1 MSNTI
6 NLVTNFQPLLDEVYK
21 AASLTGDLENGAVK
35 FDGSKTV
42 KVLKLTVP
50 ALGAYTRNTGYTAG
64 DVTADWEP
72 FTLTQDRGTEFSV
85 DAMDNEETLNMTFGN
100 ASSEF
105 IRRSVV
111 PQVDA
116 YRFAKMVQEN
126 GITRKQATLT
136 TGDEV
141 IAAINAA
148 MTAMDEDEVTA
159 EGRILYITP
168 TEYGLIQALE
178 SYKSKACMDRFAKVI
193 QVPGTRFYTNVTVNN
208 NGYSASSAVTDSFTG
223 DGSEK
228 VFTLTAPHKPAYI
241 DKVTVDGTANSKY
254 TYDPATGKITF
265 ATAPANTKAIAVSYN
280 EGLPLNFMIVDPK
293 AVFAVAKHKKLR
305 VFDPD
310 TNQKRDDYLFQYRLY
325 HDMFVY
331 PQKAAGV
338 YAHFAAKA

>member
-1 MSNTI
+1 MANTI
-6 NLVTNFQPLLDEVYK
+6 NLVTKFQPLLDEVYQN
-21 AASLTGDLENGAVK
+21 ASLTTDLENSAVK

-50 ALGAYTRNTGYTAG
+50 PLGTYTRNTGYTAG

-85 DAMDNEETLNMTFGN
+85 DAMDDEETLNMTFGN

-116 YRFAKMVQEN
+116 YRFAAMAGTT
-126 GITRKQATLT
+126 GISTTAAANLT
-136 TGDEV
+136 TADAAV
-141 IAAINAA
+141 KAINAG
-148 MTAMDEDEVTA
+148 MVKMDEDEVTP

-168 TEYGLIQALE
+168 TLAGLIGELE
-178 SYKSKACMDRFAKVI
+178 SYKSKQVLTRFAKVI
-193 QVPGTRFYTNVTVNN
+193 QVPQSRFYTKIDIDNTGFKKN
-208 NGYSASSAVTDSFTG
+208 ATD
-223 DGSEK
+223 
-228 VFTLTAPHKPAYI
+228 
-241 DKVTVDGTANSKY
+241 
-254 TYDPATGKITF
+254 GKNI
-265 ATAPANTKAIAVSYN
+265 
-280 EGLPLNFMIVDPK
+280 NFMIVEPK

-338 YAHFAAKA
+338 YLHKSTT

>member
-1 MSNTI
+1 MANTM
-6 NLVTNFQPLLDEVYK
+6 NLVTKFQPLLDEVYK
-21 AASLTGDLENGAVK
+21 NASLTTDLESTAVK

-50 ALGAYTRNTGYTAG
+50 PLGTYTRNTGYTSG

-85 DAMDNEETLNMTFGN
+85 DAMDDEETLNMTFGN

-116 YRFAKMVQEN
+116 YRFAAMA
-126 GITRKQATLT
+126 GT
-136 TGDEV
+136 TGISTVTGAALATADAT
-141 IAAINAA
+141 IKAINAA
-148 MTAMDEDEVTA
+148 MVKMDEDEVTP

-168 TEYGLIQALE
+168 TLAGLIGELE
-178 SYKSKACMDRFAKVI
+178 SYKSKQVMTRFAKVV
-193 QVPGTRFYTNVTVNN
+193 QVPQSRFYTKLTINA
-208 NGYSASSAVTDSFTG
+208 NGFTKDNTD
-223 DGSEK
+223 
-228 VFTLTAPHKPAYI
+228 
-241 DKVTVDGTANSKY
+241 
-254 TYDPATGKITF
+254 GKNI
-265 ATAPANTKAIAVSYN
+265 
-280 EGLPLNFMIVDPK
+280 NFMIVDPK

-338 YAHFAAKA
+338 YLHKSTT

>member
-1 MSNTI
+1 MPNTI
-6 NLVTNFQPLLDEVYK
+6 NLVTKFQPLLDEVYK
-21 AASLTGDLENGAVK
+21 AASLTTDLENSAVK

-50 ALGAYTRNTGYTAG
+50 PLGTYTRNTGYTAG

-85 DAMDNEETLNMTFGN
+85 DAMDDEETLNMTFGN

-116 YRFAKMVQEN
+116 YRFAAMAKAEGV
-126 GITRKQATLT
+126 GTATAALT
-136 TGDEV
+136 TGDAA
-141 IAAINAA
+141 IKAINAA
-148 MTAMDEDEVTA
+148 MTAMDEAEVTA

-168 TEYGLIQALE
+168 TLKGLIDELE
-178 SYKSKACMDRFAKVI
+178 SYKSKLCIQRFSKIVT
-193 QVPGTRFYTNVTVNN
+193 VPQSRFY
-208 NGYSASSAVTDSFTG
+208 SD
-223 DGSEK
+223 
-228 VFTLTAPHKPAYI
+228 
-241 DKVTVDGTANSKY
+241 VTVDDKGFAKADGGAN
-254 TYDPATGKITF
+254 
-265 ATAPANTKAIAVSYN
+265 
-280 EGLPLNFMIVDPK
+280 LNFMIVEPK

-338 YAHFAAKA
+338 YVHKAQA

>member
-1 MSNTI
+1 MANTI
-6 NLVTNFQPLLDEVYK
+6 NLVTKFQPLLDEVYK
-21 AASLTGDLENGAVK
+21 NAALTGDLENSAVK

-50 ALGAYTRNTGYTAG
+50 PLGSYTRNTGYTSG

-85 DAMDNEETLNMTFGN
+85 DAMDDEETLNMTFGN

-116 YRFAKMVQEN
+116 YRFAAMAGAT
-126 GITRKQATLT
+126 GISTVAAAALT
-136 TGDEV
+136 TADAAV
-141 IAAINAA
+141 KAINAA
-148 MTAMDEDEVTA
+148 MVKMDEDEVTP

-168 TEYGLIQALE
+168 TLAGLIGELE
-178 SYKSKACMDRFAKVI
+178 SYKSKQVMTRFAKII
-193 QVPGTRFYTNVTVNN
+193 QVPQTRFYT
-208 NGYSASSAVTDSFTG
+208 
-223 DGSEK
+223 K
-228 VFTLTAPHKPAYI
+228 I
-241 DKVTVDGTANSKY
+241 DVD
-254 TYDPATGKITF
+254 ATGFKK
-265 ATAPANTKAIAVSYN
+265 NTDGKNI
-280 EGLPLNFMIVDPK
+280 NFMIVDPK

-338 YAHFAAKA
+338 YLHKSTT

>member
-1 MSNTI
+1 MANTI
-6 NLVTNFQPLLDEVYK
+6 NLVTKFQPLLDEVYK
-21 AASLTGDLENGAVK
+21 NAALTGDLENSAVK

-50 ALGAYTRNTGYTAG
+50 PLGSYTRNTGYTSG

-85 DAMDNEETLNMTFGN
+85 DAMDDEETLNMTFGN

-116 YRFAKMVQEN
+116 YRFAAMAGAT
-126 GITRKQATLT
+126 GISTVTGAALT
-136 TGDEV
+136 TADAAV
-141 IAAINAA
+141 KAINAA
-148 MTAMDEDEVTA
+148 MVKMDEDEVTP

-168 TEYGLIQALE
+168 TLAGLIGELE
-178 SYKSKACMDRFAKVI
+178 SYKSKQVMTRFAKII
-193 QVPGTRFYTNVTVNN
+193 QVPQTRFYT
-208 NGYSASSAVTDSFTG
+208 
-223 DGSEK
+223 K
-228 VFTLTAPHKPAYI
+228 I
-241 DKVTVDGTANSKY
+241 DVD
-254 TYDPATGKITF
+254 ATGFKK
-265 ATAPANTKAIAVSYN
+265 NTDGKNI
-280 EGLPLNFMIVDPK
+280 NFMIVDPK

-338 YAHFAAKA
+338 YLHKSTT